1 MQGQSQQLRQSGA
14 PFSLADLLSSALE
27 RPLDLLGSGAHAERL
42 EAGALALRGAAARR
56 CPPPPHPQPGRRSMR
71 VASVQH
77 RCAATPTA
85 AAPHSAPAQPAAPA
99 RRNQRPSARP
109 PDRQRTYILHAG
121 RADSAT
127 SILYYSFSVRE
138 KNPRVRAGGGPGA
151 SAPAQPPPT
160 RNAPGHTPHHNTTH
174 DQRCSARGAHS
185 HQARPTPHRPA
196 RMQARQP
203 STAAPPA

>member
-109 PDRQRTYILHAG
+109 PRQTAHLYTPRRSSRFRYLDTVLFFFCAREEPSSSRRRWPRRFG
-121 RADSAT
+121 ACATTADAQ
-127 SILYYSFSVRE
+127 
-138 KNPRVRAGGGPGA
+138 RAG
-151 SAPAQPPPT
+151 
-160 RNAPGHTPHHNTTH
+160 TH
-174 DQRCSARGAHS
+174 
-185 HQARPTPHRPA
+185 PTP
-196 RMQARQP
+196 
-203 STAAPPA
+203 

>member
-1 MQGQSQQLRQSGA
+1 MPLQGQSQLRRA
-14 PFSLADLLSSALE
+14 VPLSLLLDLLSSASA
-27 RPLDLLGSGAHAERL
+27 RSFAAGAERL
-42 EAGALALRGAAARR
+42 KAGALALRGAAARR

-99 RRNQRPSARP
+99 RRNQRPSVRP
-109 PDRQRTYILHAG
+109 PRQRTYILHAG

>member
-14 PFSLADLLSSALE
+14 PFSLARFAFFGFGPELCRSA
-27 RPLDLLGSGAHAERL
+27 RL

-56 CPPPPHPQPGRRSMR
+56 CPRRTQPGRRSMR

-109 PDRQRTYILHAG
+109 PRQRTYILHAG

-196 RMQARQP
+196 RIKARQP
-203 STAAPPA
+203 STVAPPA